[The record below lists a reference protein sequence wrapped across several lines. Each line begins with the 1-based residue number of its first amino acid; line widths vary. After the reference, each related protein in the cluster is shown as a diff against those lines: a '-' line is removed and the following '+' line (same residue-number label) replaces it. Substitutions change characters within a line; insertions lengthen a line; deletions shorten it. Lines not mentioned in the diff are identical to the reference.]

1 MSESPPLILLPG
13 TLCDDTLWQPVL
25 AHAPQLA
32 ARARCVPLSGRT
44 VDAAIAALLAQ
55 LPARFALAGFSLGG
69 IIALALA
76 YRAPERLT
84 GLALIAANA
93 RAVPPEQITTRRQV
107 VQAAR
112 TLGLDAHV
120 RRNLWPTYV
129 APDRR
134 DDAALFATI
143 LAMAQTLGVE
153 TYADQVELALSR
165 PDARALLPRITT
177 PALVVGGQH
186 DALNPPP
193 LQHELAQG
201 LPNARLTLLDSG
213 HFVPLEAPAPLA
225 RGLLAWL
232 DDTSAVTSDHGCC
245 GRPGR

>member
-1 MSESPPLILLPG
+1 MSEPPPLFLLPG

-25 AHAPQLA
+25 AHAPRLA
-32 ARARCVPLSGRT
+32 ARARCVALSGRT
-44 VDAAIAALLAQ
+44 VDAAVAALLAQ

-69 IIALALA
+69 IVALALA
-76 YRAPERLT
+76 CRAPERLT

-93 RAVPPEQITTRRQV
+93 RAVPPEQVADRRQA

-112 TLGLDAHV
+112 TLGLDTHI

-134 DDAALFATI
+134 DDAALSAAI
-143 LAMAQTLGVE
+143 IAMAQKLGVE

-165 PDARALLPRITT
+165 LDAREMLPQLTM

-201 LPNARLTLLDSG
+201 LLNARLMLLASG
-213 HFVPLEAPAPLA
+213 HFVPLEAPMSLA
-225 RGLLAWL
+225 RGLQAWL
-232 DDTSAVTSDHGCC
+232 DDMAAA
-245 GRPGR
+245 